1 MSRDSSRKHKVAG
14 ADLMMVEMRYI
25 GVAGPAR
32 HLDIDDVRRTLNSLA
47 EAGTHTRIG
56 LQPRAG
62 TVRWEASRT
71 LDSRTVQEVGAAGTP
86 AELEAAIMRVRRRE
100 GPRLPLEVTICGDYL
115 FVDVA
120 HGLSDGKLFVDLVE
134 ALHLN
139 AVAGLSAWSTTPE
152 SRHVLPRALFRWY
165 ALHPGKL
172 KESLAAVKALRE
184 LKSLS
189 AAAEPGPP
197 VGNDDEVPWQ
207 PSPAVAIAQ
216 SSAATEVAV
225 SAWRKANAPSAGAAT
240 VALWLVRRAFDE
252 VGLAS
257 VPGVSIAVNCRRYL
271 PEKTVLNGNF
281 AIGLNVA
288 VSGQRSIEP
297 QAKTLNAVYSS
308 GLPLAFMGVV
318 SAQLRLGKSLTPQ
331 VPDTVS
337 RHPKVVMMYSD
348 LGRPP
353 SWARVPWS
361 KSEGMQFAGLLDP
374 AGPDAVTVMCGV
386 VGRER
391 TYSVSFHDNVF
402 DRTRIEKALALVVS
416 DPLAL
421 LQSVPANDQAE
432 NQS

>member
-1 MSRDSSRKHKVAG
+1 MSRDSSRTHKVAG

-32 HLDIDDVRRTLNSLA
+32 HLDIDDVRRTLSRLV

-56 LQPRAG
+56 LQPKAG
-62 TVRWEASRT
+62 TVRWEASRI
-71 LDSRTVQEVGAAGTP
+71 LDPGTVREVDAAGTP
-86 AELEAAIMRVRRRE
+86 AELEAAIMQARRRE
-100 GPRLPLEVTICGDYL
+100 GQRLPLEVTICGDYL

-120 HGLSDGKLFVDLVE
+120 HGLSDGKLCVDLVE

-139 AVAGLSAWSTTPE
+139 AVEGPSTWSTTPE

-172 KESLAAVKALRE
+172 RESLTAVKALRE

-189 AAAEPGPP
+189 AAAEPESP
-197 VGNDDEVPWQ
+197 VRHDDVVPWQ
-207 PSPAVAIAQ
+207 PSHAVAIAQ
-216 SSAATEVAV
+216 SSAATEAAV

-252 VGLAS
+252 VGLES
-257 VPGVSIAVNCRRYL
+257 VPGVTVAVNCRRYL
-271 PEKTVLNGNF
+271 PENTVLNGNF

-297 QAKTLNAVYSS
+297 QARTLNAVYSS
-308 GLPLAFMGVV
+308 GLPLALMGVV
-318 SAQLRLGKSLTPQ
+318 SAQLRLGKSLTPTA
-331 VPDTVS
+331 PDTVA

-353 SWARVPWS
+353 WARVPWS
-361 KSEGMQFAGLLDP
+361 KNEGLQFAGLLDP
-374 AGPDAVTVMCGV
+374 AGPDAVTVMCGL

-402 DRTRIEKALALVVS
+402 DRARIEKALALVVS

-421 LQSVPANDQAE
+421 LESIPANDP
-432 NQS
+432 N

>member
-14 ADLMMVEMRYI
+14 ADLMMVDMRYI

-32 HLDIDDVRRTLNSLA
+32 HLDTNDVRNTLSRLA

-56 LQPRAG
+56 LQPKAG
-62 TVRWEASRT
+62 TVRWEASRI
-71 LDSRTVQEVGAAGTP
+71 LDPRTVREIDAAGSP

-139 AVAGLSAWSTTPE
+139 AVEGPSAWSTTPE

-189 AAAEPGPP
+189 EAEAAPEPA
-197 VGNDDEVPWQ
+197 VRRDDVVPWR
-207 PSPAVAIAQ
+207 PSPAVVIAQ
-216 SSAATEVAV
+216 SSGATEAAV

-252 VGLAS
+252 VGLES

-271 PEKTVLNGNF
+271 PKNTVLNGNF

-297 QAKTLNAVYSS
+297 QATTLNAAYSS
-308 GLPLAFMGVV
+308 GLPLALMGVV
-318 SAQLRLGKSLTPQ
+318 SALLRLGKSLTPP

-337 RHPKVVMMYSD
+337 CHPKVVMMYSD

-353 SWARVPWS
+353 SFARVPWS
-361 KSEGMQFAGLLDP
+361 KNEGMQFAGLLDP
-374 AGPDAVTVMCGV
+374 AGPDAVTVMCGL

-402 DRTRIEKALALVVS
+402 DRARIEQALALVVS

-421 LQSVPANDQAE
+421 LQSVPADDR
-432 NQS
+432 S